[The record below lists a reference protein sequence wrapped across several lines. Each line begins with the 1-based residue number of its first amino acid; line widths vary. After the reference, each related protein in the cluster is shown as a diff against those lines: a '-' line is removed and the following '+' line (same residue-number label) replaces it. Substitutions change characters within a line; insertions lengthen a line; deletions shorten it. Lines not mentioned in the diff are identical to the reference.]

1 MPKGYEVERVALK
14 DEQKLRSAAPK
25 ASRLV
30 VLDERG
36 AELTTEKFA
45 QLLRAPTAFI
55 IGGADGLSQDTRS
68 GADTL
73 LRLSALT
80 LPHALAQ
87 VILLEQIY
95 RGATLLTGHPYHRK

>member
-1 MPKGYEVERVALK
+1 MPKGYEVERIAVKAEDRLSIPRGA
-14 DEQKLRSAAPK
+14 RS
-25 ASRLV
+25 V

-36 AELTTEKFA
+36 ADLTTEKFA
-45 QLLRAPTAFI
+45 LLLRAPTAFV
-55 IGGADGLSQDTRS
+55 IGGADGLSRQTRAA
-68 GADTL
+68 ADTL

-95 RGATLLTGHPYHRK
+95 RAATLLTGHPYHRK

>member
-1 MPKGYEVERVALK
+1 MPRGYEVERVAVRSE
-14 DEQKLRSAAPK
+14 DKLSIPRGA
-25 ASRLV
+25 RTV

-36 AELTTEKFA
+36 ADLTTEKFA
-45 QLLRAPTAFI
+45 QLLRAPSAFV
-55 IGGADGLSQDTRS
+55 IGGADGLSQKTRL
-68 GADTL
+68 GADVL

-95 RGATLLTGHPYHRK
+95 RAATLLTGHPYHRK

>member
-1 MPKGYEVERVALK
+1 MPKGYEVERRAVK
-14 DEQKLRSAAPK
+14 SEDKLAIPRGMRS
-25 ASRLV
+25 V

-36 AELTTEKFA
+36 ADLTTEQFA
-45 QLLRAPTAFI
+45 RLLRAPTAFV
-55 IGGADGLSQDTRS
+55 IGGADGLSKQTRAA
-68 GADTL
+68 ADRL